1 MLSIISG
8 LVLIALSAVAF
19 WRLLPVKGQTN
30 PLVENTHIGS
40 WVTITIMST
49 ATIGVA
55 LIFNGFTD

>member
-1 MLSIISG
+1 
-8 LVLIALSAVAF
+8 LIALSAVAF

-30 PLVENTHIGS
+30 PLAENTHIGS
-40 WVTITIMST
+40 RVTITIMST